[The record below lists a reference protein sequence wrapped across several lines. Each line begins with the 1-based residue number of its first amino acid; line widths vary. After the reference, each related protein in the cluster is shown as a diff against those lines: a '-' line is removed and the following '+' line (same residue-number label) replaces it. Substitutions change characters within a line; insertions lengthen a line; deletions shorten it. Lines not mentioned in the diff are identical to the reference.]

1 MREKYRNHEYS
12 QQYETLNPSYI
23 TWLLTNA
30 KLCLRAPMMYWHSSQ
45 RLVERG
51 PTKWIERGGGHYS
64 YGVPHLYSWVN
75 QERQVFLTESRN
87 EANGKSSGSM
97 QTPRT
102 YLDYYIYILFT
113 ESGQD
118 APLIWGEQYD
128 TNRWKPV
135 RLCLSV
141 HRLYSPSV
149 QQQNRRKKLTANSG
163 SYSIQR

>member
-1 MREKYRNHEYS
+1 MFFREFPGKSNQSKHGRNLTQEHR
-12 QQYETLNPSYI
+12 T
-23 TWLLTNA
+23 TLLTKCIINKPVFA
-30 KLCLRAPMMYWHSSQ
+30 TS
-45 RLVERG
+45 
-51 PTKWIERGGGHYS
+51 GGGHYS
-64 YGVPHLYSWVN
+64 CSVPCLYSWVN